1 MKREEMTRIVK
12 SELEH
17 IPKGSKGSVQNRL
30 RVYYNAWRRRDLLRG
45 KAKEET
51 LEEAIKML
59 KEGYPDFN
67 PKFDRDFFEMPKR
80 GLLQRLASWYKA
92 SKRTTSEEEV

>member
-30 RVYYNAWRRRDLLRG
+30 RIYYNAWRRRDLLTG
-45 KAKEET
+45 KSKEQT
-51 LEEAIKML
+51 LEEAIK
-59 KEGYPDFN
+59 KVKGDYPDFE
-67 PKFDRDFFEMPKR
+67 PEFDRDFFKMPER
-80 GLLQRLASWYKA
+80 GLLQRLVGWVKG
-92 SKRTTSEEEV
+92 

>member
-17 IPKGSKGSVQNRL
+17 IPKGSKGSTQNRL
-30 RVYYNAWRRRDLLRG
+30 RIYYNAWRRRDLLRG
-45 KAKEET
+45 KSKEQT

-59 KEGYPDFN
+59 REDYPDFN
-67 PKFDRDFFEMPKR
+67 PRFDRDFFRIPER
-80 GLLQRLASWYKA
+80 DLLQRLMGWIKG
-92 SKRTTSEEEV
+92 

>member
-17 IPKGSKGSVQNRL
+17 IPKGPKGSTQNRL
-30 RVYYNAWRRRDLLRG
+30 RIYYNAWRRRDLLRG
-45 KAKEET
+45 KSKEET

-59 KEGYPDFN
+59 REDYPGFN
-67 PKFDRDFFEMPKR
+67 PRFDRGFFRIPER
-80 GLLQRLASWYKA
+80 GLLQRLMGWIKG
-92 SKRTTSEEEV
+92 

>member
-30 RVYYNAWRRRDLLRG
+30 RIYYNAWRRRDLLRG
-45 KAKEET
+45 KSKEET

-59 KEGYPDFN
+59 REDYPDFN
-67 PKFDRDFFEMPKR
+67 PRFDRDFFKIPER
-80 GLLQRLASWYKA
+80 GLLQRLMGWIKG
-92 SKRTTSEEEV
+92 